1 MKIIQDERFRVE
13 LKAILA
19 FIAKDKISAAKKF
32 NPTVQNKINE
42 LHNSPRKYKKL
53 PPLDNDNIR
62 VLIVDGYSIPYFI
75 DDNQDGIIILGI
87 FKGNLWGL

>member
-1 MKIIQDERFRVE
+1 MTIIQDERFRVE

-32 NPTVQNKINE
+32 NLTVQNKMNG
-42 LHNSPRKYKKL
+42 LLNSPRKYKKL
-53 PPLDNDNIR
+53 QPLDNDNIR

-75 DDNQDGIIILGI
+75 DDIQENIIILGI
-87 FKGNLWGL
+87 FKSNLWRP

>member
-1 MKIIQDERFRVE
+1 MTIIRDDRFIVE

-32 NPTVQNKINE
+32 NLTIQTKINE
-42 LHNSPRKYKKL
+42 LQNSPRKYKKL
-53 PPLDNDNIR
+53 QPLDNDNIR

-75 DDNQDGIIILGI
+75 DYIQDSIIILGI
-87 FKGNLWGL
+87 FKSNLWGL